1 MPQKKS
7 SSSDQVACMSKEDMD
22 MLVKRAVQAA
32 VDMLSQ
38 DLNNYFDKQ
47 LQAINDKHNVLN
59 SENTLLKT
67 QVSSLQSEVN
77 ILTQK
82 VADQSSIIDN
92 YEQKI
97 NDALIWAN
105 KNEQYSRRNNLK
117 IHGLRVKQNE
127 SYCDATSRLFK
138 DSLGIDLNEGDITI
152 AHPVPRRIRNQDAG
166 AGNSKKPSPP
176 DPVIVVFSAA
186 ARDQREEA
194 IKQRKKLKGQGMA
207 IYEDLTSMNI
217 KLLNRLKNHEDIS
230 SVWSSKGKVIALSK
244 SGDKRSFELFD
255 NIEQKLLH

>member
-1 MPQKKS
+1 
-7 SSSDQVACMSKEDMD
+7 MSKEDMD
-22 MLVKRAVQAA
+22 MLVKTAVQAA
-32 VDMLSQ
+32 VDALSQ

-59 SENTLLKT
+59 SENTLLQT

-82 VADQSSIIDN
+82 SSIIDN

-152 AHPVPRRIRNQDAG
+152 AHP
-166 AGNSKKPSPP
+166 GNT
-176 DPVIVVFSAA
+176 
-186 ARDQREEA
+186 QN
-194 IKQRKKLKGQGMA
+194 M
-207 IYEDLTSMNI
+207 
-217 KLLNRLKNHEDIS
+217 
-230 SVWSSKGKVIALSK
+230 
-244 SGDKRSFELFD
+244 
-255 NIEQKLLH
+255 